1 MPDQQSSAKPF
12 GMCLRRVHKCL
23 ILWLTL
29 LLAWHDCRAFGPKL
43 CPWQLSMSR
52 EAALAGGIAG
62 GVESVVVQPLEMIKT
77 RFQLSK
83 AANPTMGICIL
94 WRRSERK
101 DVAQH
106 GFFGEGLAEVDALRE
121 DSVLI
126 PDRLIV
132 AENGERGCMKAE
144 HRERCYCASS

>member
-1 MPDQQSSAKPF
+1 MRGLGVDF
-12 GMCLRRVHKCL
+12 
-23 ILWLTL
+23 L
-29 LLAWHDCRAFGPKL
+29 LLRAR
-43 CPWQLSMSR
+43 CPQCSL
-52 EAALAGGIAG
+52 G
-62 GVESVVVQPLEMIKT
+62 
-77 RFQLSK
+77 
-83 AANPTMGICIL
+83 IL

-106 GFFGEGLAEVDALRE
+106 GFFGEGQPEASRRDSLHSPCMFRGGLAEVDALRE